1 MHRNETVQAA
11 PQPVLDDAGLISYLR
26 SAGLV
31 TGSGAKLVP
40 MTGGISSDIAIVESS
55 SERFVIKRSLPQLKV
70 EDAWF
75 CDTKRNITEFEAIR
89 YASRLFPDAVP
100 RLLLTDAD
108 NRLFAMEFFGPEF
121 TPWKTQLLQ
130 GVVNF
135 KVGSKVAKLLALL
148 HKGSWQDPVAI
159 ASFDTLPNF
168 FALRVEPY
176 LLTTGRRHP
185 DLERLFQ
192 AEADRIQRTSLA
204 LVHGDWSAKNLLVAG
219 DRVIVLDWEAAWFGD
234 PAFDSAF
241 FLNLVYLKSLY
252 NRNRLPDFLELM
264 QIFRR
269 EYGKQVYPL
278 DADLER
284 RILRLTLMLLLARI
298 DGKSPAEYITAEND
312 KELVRAFVRDA
323 LLAGIGDWAEA
334 DGRWKSAVRQA

>member
-1 MHRNETVQAA
+1 
-11 PQPVLDDAGLISYLR
+11 
-26 SAGLV
+26 
-31 TGSGAKLVP
+31 
-40 MTGGISSDIAIVESS
+40 
-55 SERFVIKRSLPQLKV
+55 
-70 EDAWF
+70 
-75 CDTKRNITEFEAIR
+75 
-89 YASRLFPDAVP
+89 
-100 RLLLTDAD
+100 
-108 NRLFAMEFFGPEF
+108 
-121 TPWKTQLLQ
+121 
-130 GVVNF
+130 
-135 KVGSKVAKLLALL
+135 
-148 HKGSWQDPVAI
+148 
-159 ASFDTLPNF
+159 
-168 FALRVEPY
+168 
-176 LLTTGRRHP
+176 LTTGRRHP